1 MIWLFYMVPMVISWM
16 FLMAYFNVIDQDKN
30 KLKILF
36 ISVIPIVNII
46 GATAAILV
54 FIDDEC
60 DLGL

>member
-1 MIWLFYMVPMVISWM
+1 MIWLFYIIPMVISWM
-16 FLMAYFNVIDQDKN
+16 FLLAYFNVIDQAKN

-60 DLGL
+60 DQ